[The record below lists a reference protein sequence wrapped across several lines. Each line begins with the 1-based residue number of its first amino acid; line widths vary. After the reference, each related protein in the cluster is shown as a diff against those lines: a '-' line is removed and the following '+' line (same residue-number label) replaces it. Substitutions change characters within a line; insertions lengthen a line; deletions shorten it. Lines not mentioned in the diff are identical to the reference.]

1 MKRGIFITFEGGEA
15 VGKTTQIQ
23 LLHDRLKSLGHELIL
38 TREPGGTAL
47 AEKLRVLFKQHPME
61 PTTELLLV
69 EASRAEHVRTVIEPA
84 LKAGKIVLCDRFQD
98 SSLVYQGLVRGLG
111 LPLVEKLNKIATNG
125 LKPDLIL
132 WLDIPLKVLQERLDS
147 KKESDRFDHAEMSF
161 HEKILKYYRRLGKAR
176 RWARFDGTM
185 PPLELHE
192 VIFAQIERV
201 LVKRSKR
208 K

>member
-1 MKRGIFITFEGGEA
+1 VNRGIFITFEGGEA

-23 LLHDRLKSLGHELIL
+23 LLHERLQSLGHQVIL

-69 EASRAEHVRTVIEPA
+69 EAARAEHVRTVIEPG
-84 LKAGKIVLCDRFQD
+84 LREGKVVLCDRFQD

-111 LPLVEKLNKIATNG
+111 LKLVEKLNKIATGG
-125 LKPDLIL
+125 LKPDQIL
-132 WLDIPLKVLQERLDS
+132 WLDIPLKVLQKRLSS
-147 KKESDRFDHAEMSF
+147 KKESDRFDHAEVGF

-176 RWARFDGTM
+176 RWARFDGTL
-185 PPLELHE
+185 PPAELHE
-192 VIFAQIERV
+192 LIFAQINRL
-201 LVKRSKR
+201 LVKRYK
-208 K
+208 KK